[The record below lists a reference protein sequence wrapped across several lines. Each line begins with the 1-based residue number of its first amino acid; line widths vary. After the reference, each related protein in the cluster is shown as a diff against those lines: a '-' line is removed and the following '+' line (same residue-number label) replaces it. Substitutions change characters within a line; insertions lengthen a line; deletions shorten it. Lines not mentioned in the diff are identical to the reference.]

1 MTSIEFLES
10 IQEQD
15 IEIDEQLL
23 ALSEKKARAISI
35 SAVVNSE
42 RVQTSMVGD
51 RIGKELA
58 EIAELENE
66 INHKIDKLYA
76 TKRKAMDAIAKMG
89 DENLQEVLLKR
100 YFEYKNMPQIAREEK
115 ITVRGVQKRHSKAIK
130 LFNEKRK

>member
-58 EIAELENE
+58 EIAELESE

-76 TKRKAMDAIAKMG
+76 TKRKAMDVIAKMG